1 MKHIRT
7 RALPL
12 VVGASLLLT
21 ACGGD
26 DGDTTQEPTG
36 AGTTTDQ
43 DATGDTETDT
53 PTSTG
58 TETTAAGNEA
68 ECADIGTVRI
78 GLTNSSSDA
87 PFFIADANGYFEDAD
102 ITPEFSE
109 FNSAAQMIAPLGAG
123 QLDVGAG
130 APSAGFYNALTRDI
144 AFKVVAD
151 KGSMPD
157 GYGYMPLLAA
167 EGSGITE
174 VADLEGK
181 TVAEPAPGTATSST
195 LHTILQSAG
204 LTYDD
209 VNHEFIG
216 FGEHVAAYQNGAID
230 ASLTTEPNA
239 TVIESEG
246 LAIRLGTPPDWYDNQ
261 QLAVILYSES
271 FTQNEQAA
279 TCTMIAYLQGVRD
292 YVGALKD
299 GAIAEDADEV
309 VQIVSDATG
318 LDPELYRQITPN
330 WVDPDGQVNEASMAQ
345 DYEFFQ
351 SQGLLEGEVDLTQVV
366 DSSFADAAVEQLG
379 AWDGERP

>member
-1 MKHIRT
+1 MKYIGT
-7 RALPL
+7 TTLPIAL
-12 VVGASLLLT
+12 GISLLLT
-21 ACGGD
+21 ACGGA
-26 DGDTTQEPTG
+26 DGGNTADPG
-36 AGTTTDQ
+36 AVDTTTDQ
-43 DATGDTETDT
+43 AATDGPE
-53 PTSTG
+53 
-58 TETTAAGNEA
+58 TETTSGNGA
-68 ECADIGTVRI
+68 ECSDVGAVRI
-78 GLTNSSSDA
+78 GLTNSASDA
-87 PFFIADANGYFEDAD
+87 PFFIADAKGYFEDAG

-144 AFKVVAD
+144 AFKIVAD

-195 LHTILQSAG
+195 LHAILQSAG

-271 FTQNEQAA
+271 FTEDQQAA
-279 TCTMIAYLQGVRD
+279 TCTMTAYLRGVRD
-292 YVGALKD
+292 YVGALED
-299 GAIAEDADEV
+299 GAIAADADEV
-309 VQIVSDATG
+309 VQIVTDATG

-330 WVDPDGQVNEASMAQ
+330 WVDPDGQVNEESLAR

-351 SQGLLEGEVDLTQVV
+351 SQGLLEGEVDLSQIV

-379 AWDGERP
+379 AWDGQRP